1 MKKLFY
7 MSVAMVAAIACQGVR
22 IENPETYGLL
32 SVALEGDTPVVEVET
47 KATTTLTQEQA
58 ANYNV
63 AVYDNA
69 GCTGKP
75 VVGPLKYSAF
85 GTQKLPLGTSYY
97 VTAESCTENEAETYA
112 ENKGQLRY
120 HGVSEAVTLTTSSLV
135 QNAVVNCTIKNAKV
149 TVAFDA
155 SVFDGEVCRLSDFM
169 VSLTTETKTYS
180 VPASKTDTELYFNP
194 GDLQYV
200 ISGTFTQTG
209 KNISTSPANI
219 TLEAKSNIKLNVK
232 VNLDNGQI
240 GSAPTINVEQLDD
253 SSQIIEDAPFNPYN

>member
-47 KATTTLTQEQA
+47 KATTTLTPTQA

-69 GCTGKP
+69 KCTGEP

-85 GTQKLPLGTSYY
+85 GTQKLPLGTYY
-97 VTAESCTENEAETYA
+97 VTAESCTETDAETYA
-112 ENKGQLRY
+112 DNKGQLRY
-120 HGVSEAVTLTTSSLV
+120 HGVSDAVTLTTSSLV
-135 QNAVVNCTIKNAKV
+135 QKAEVNCTIQNAKV

-155 SVFDGEVCRLSDFM
+155 SVFDGEVCRLSDFN
-169 VSLTTETKTYS
+169 VSLTTDTKTYS

-209 KNISTSPANI
+209 TNISTPAANI

-240 GSAPTINVEQLDD
+240 GSAPTINVEQLEN
-253 SSQIIEDAPFNPYN
+253 SSLINKDAVFNPYN